1 ERLSKGNYMSKKN
14 ARGMNARNRRD
25 RRVKSETPAGEN
37 WRDESELEDGGHLA
51 GLTVVPP
58 DEAAQ
63 LAIAE
68 NHLLCVGGPYG
79 GAVIPLALIRLNSQC
94 AIIGGENYCFMRG
107 SKKRP
112 DNFAVLF
119 LQWMPSV

>member
-1 ERLSKGNYMSKKN
+1 MSKKN
-14 ARGMNARNRRD
+14 ARGMNSRSRRD
-25 RRVKSETPAGEN
+25 KRVKSETPVGED
-37 WRDESELEDGGHLA
+37 WRDASEFPDGAVDVAEDSGYLT

-58 DEAAQ
+58 YEAAE
-63 LAIAE
+63 LVVAE
-68 NHLLCVGGPYG
+68 NHLLCVGGPHG
-79 GAVIPLALIRLNSQC
+79 GALIPLALIRLNSQC